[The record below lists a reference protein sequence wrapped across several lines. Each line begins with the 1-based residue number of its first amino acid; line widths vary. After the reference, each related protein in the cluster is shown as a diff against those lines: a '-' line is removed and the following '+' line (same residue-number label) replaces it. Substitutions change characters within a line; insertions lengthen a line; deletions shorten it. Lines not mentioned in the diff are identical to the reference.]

1 MGKITTKKCLCVTFI
16 ILEQCLTKEGDQ
28 CIFPFKYEGKLYSH
42 CIDQEPFGS
51 VCATKVDQN
60 KNPVKDHIGICRD
73 SCPTN
78 ADIVG
83 ADTNEKELEG
93 KHNIT
98 I

>member
-42 CIDQEPFGS
+42 CIDQQPFGS

-78 ADIVG
+78 ADVG
-83 ADTNEKELEG
+83 TDTNAKELEG